1 MGCCFYDLCGPSRE
15 IYGKQSGGEQCGIP
29 RLDKHSLIVCT
40 RTRKEGGVEGRTE
53 KEKQWLGAG
62 VQGVE
67 GWNQTL
73 DPVCAHTTGPASEP
87 PAGRVETKP

>member
-29 RLDKHSLIVCT
+29 RLDKHSLTVCT

-67 GWNQTL
+67 GWNQML